1 VVVRAPAAPDAGAF
15 DDLAGKD
22 AQSAASIYYA
32 L

>member
-1 VVVRAPAAPDAGAF
+1 VAVHALAPPDAGAF

-22 AQSAASIYYA
+22 ARSAASIYYA